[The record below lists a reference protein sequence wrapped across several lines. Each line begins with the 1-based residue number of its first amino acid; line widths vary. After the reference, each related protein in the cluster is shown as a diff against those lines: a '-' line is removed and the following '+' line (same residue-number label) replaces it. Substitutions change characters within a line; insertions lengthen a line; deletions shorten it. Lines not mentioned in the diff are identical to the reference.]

1 MSDLIAAIATGASL
15 TAIGVIRLSGEGAIA
30 AVDRVFCANSGK
42 PLSKTADRK
51 LVLGKLHD
59 CEGCVIDE
67 CLVTVSR
74 APNSYTGEETAELQ
88 CHGSPLVLRLALES
102 LFAQGARQALAGEFT
117 KRAFLNGRMDLMGA
131 EAVVDLINSET
142 AAAAKN
148 AVGQLSGALSRRIE
162 QVYGSIADLLA
173 HFQAVVDYPD
183 EDIEPTELDADL
195 RTLRQAEAELQK
207 LQDSFKNGRTM
218 NSGLP
223 TAILG
228 RPNAGKSSLL
238 NALLGYE
245 RAIVTD
251 IPGTTRDTISER
263 ATLGDVLLR
272 LTDTAGLRETA
283 DKVEALGVER
293 SREAMRAAELIFVLC
308 DSSVPFTE
316 EDAALLAEARTA
328 APTVLV
334 WTKSDLPAAPVSPLL
349 PEKLPVEVRL
359 SAVTGDGFDALR
371 EAVAALFPPSAVPA
385 GEILTNARQVDAV
398 ARARESVA
406 AACAAL
412 EMGVAP
418 DAALSEAEAALSA
431 LGELTGRTVR
441 SDVTDRIFSRF
452 CVGK

>member
-263 ATLGDVLLR
+263 AALGDVLLR

-328 APTVLV
+328 APTVLI

-371 EAVAALFPPSAVPA
+371 DAVGALFPPAAVPA

-412 EMGVAP
+412 EIGVAP
-418 DAALSEAEAALSA
+418 DAALSEAEAALAA

>member
-263 ATLGDVLLR
+263 AALGDVLLR

-328 APTVLV
+328 APTVLI

-371 EAVAALFPPSAVPA
+371 DAVAALFPPAAVPA

-412 EMGVAP
+412 EIGVAP
-418 DAALSEAEAALSA
+418 DAALSEAEAALAA

>member
-371 EAVAALFPPSAVPA
+371 EAVAALFPPAAVPA

-412 EMGVAP
+412 EIGVAP